1 MGWDLGEHDP
11 TKYHMCVWV
20 GWHSM
25 ILGKVSNTWSTSRQS
40 LFAAWPYSQGC
51 EPTPNTFP
59 VKNLVMFR
67 HMLGCP
73 DDRLLGSHK
82 KKMAANSCGKLDFPF
97 HHAPSRILPKLPGL
111 LRDESRRKNKERRAG
126 AQINTHNY
134 KEPIT
139 TWPSPLVPS
148 VNLAQEGAFDGDPN
162 LHRAA
167 KRPRPT
173 LRPHTAPEVVRAR
186 ESASKKPPVKPF
198 GELLIED
205 FSLGKAAAS
214 KVFRPTLKYFLVLFN
229 ILGRV
234 LTKIKYPIPFAI
246 STQIITIVVQ
256 DGAHQL

>member
-1 MGWDLGEHDP
+1 
-11 TKYHMCVWV
+11 MCVWV

-40 LFAAWPYSQGC
+40 LFVAWPYSQGC

-59 VKNLVMFR
+59 VKKPSDVQTHAGMSGWPLAWIAQ
-67 HMLGCP
+67 
-73 DDRLLGSHK
+73 

-126 AQINTHNY
+126 AQTNTNNY

-139 TWPSPLVPS
+139 AWPSPGVPN
-148 VNLAQEGAFDGDPN
+148 VNLAQEGAFDGDPD

-167 KRPRPT
+167 KRPRPS

-186 ESASKKPPVKPF
+186 ESASKKPPAKPF

-229 ILGRV
+229 MLGWV
-234 LTKIKYPIPFAI
+234 STKIKYPIPFAI
-246 STQIITIVVQ
+246 STQIITIIGTNFNLKFQKPCVI
-256 DGAHQL
+256 